1 MASIR
6 LFIVC
11 FSLDALLILVSF
23 SLISFFFPFFFH
35 SFFLEGSRG
44 YVVSNNV
51 VVVFLIKQAY
61 RCLWEREKLLF
72 PFKLLSP
79 GFNYIKNET

>member
-1 MASIR
+1 MASIQ

-11 FSLDALLILVSF
+11 FSLDALL
-23 SLISFFFPFFFH
+23 FFFFNFFFLPLFFH

-44 YVVSNNV
+44 YVVSNNF

-79 GFNYIKNET
+79 VLII